1 MNGSQFVTLP
11 YALEREPP
19 PFAGNDIKY
28 PEALVRHFLK
38 QFTKRGDK
46 VFDPFAGLGTT
57 LFVAEE
63 MRRIPYGIERDE
75 RRHQWVAGQLEHWR
89 NLLQGDSNKLASYP
103 FPKMDFSM
111 TSPPYMQRHHRW
123 NPLCE
128 GNPAHAGY
136 EAYLRGIQ
144 DIYRQLAGLMR
155 RGGIVVVHA
164 DNLPGR
170 SYTPLV
176 RDLSLAIGTVLRL
189 KSEIIVAW
197 KGGPRSSRHTHCLVF
212 KA

>member
-1 MNGSQFVTLP
+1 LNGSQFVTLP

-19 PFAGNDIKY
+19 PFEGNDIKY

-75 RRHQWVAGQLEHWR
+75 WRHQWVAGQLEHWR

-136 EAYLRGIQ
+136 EAYLQGIQ

-189 KSEIIVAW
+189 ESEIIVAW

>member
-1 MNGSQFVTLP
+1 LIGSQFVTLP

-19 PFAGNDIKY
+19 PFEGNDIKY

-136 EAYLRGIQ
+136 EAYLQGIQ

-189 KSEIIVAW
+189 ESEIIVAW
-197 KGGPRSSRHTHCLVF
+197 KGGSRSNRHTHCLVF